1 MGSNRS
7 LPFDLPGTSSNKE
20 ELVIPDKLYFRISE
34 VSKLTGLEPYVL
46 RYWETEFKL
55 IKPVRTKSRH
65 RLYKRKDLDVI
76 FEIKHLLYEEKFT
89 IEGARKRMKTDREMM
104 NEQLSLPLDSVSK
117 KPEITQTDIE
127 TIRSELNN
135 VIEMVKEL

>member
-7 LPFDLPGTSSNKE
+7 LPFDLPGRPSTEE
-20 ELVIPDKLYFRISE
+20 ELAIPDKLYFRISE

-65 RLYKRKDLDVI
+65 PLYKRKDLDVI
-76 FEIKHLLYEEKFT
+76 FEIKRLLYEEQYT
-89 IEGARKRMKTDREMM
+89 IAGAKKKLDGIMKEEKSDIKSISSVDTKAAIVSALEELKAIRKM
-104 NEQLSLPLDSVSK
+104 LS
-117 KPEITQTDIE
+117 
-127 TIRSELNN
+127 
-135 VIEMVKEL
+135 